1 MESRQNCTQPETG
14 EQLIQNV
21 KMRTGETYLSM
32 LDTIYKAAER
42 LENVCVK
49 TPLAINN
56 NLSTVYNAKVQFKR
70 EDLQRVRSY
79 KIRGAYNKMATMSKE
94 ELSRGIVCA
103 SAGNHAQ
110 GVAFACNSMKVKGT
124 IFMPLPT
131 PGQKLEQVKMFGG
144 DYIDIV
150 LHGDTFD
157 EAKDAAMRF
166 CNEQNGMFIHP
177 FDDPAIIEGQATT
190 ALEILEQ
197 TDEPIDYLFVPIGG
211 GGLAAGVCTVFK
223 ELSPQTK
230 IIGVEPSAAASMK
243 KALEVGKPVHLEKI
257 SRFVDGAAVQQV
269 GDLTFEICKNT
280 LHDMAVV
287 EEGLVCETILSL
299 YNKDAIVVEPAGA
312 LSVAVLEKYK
322 EQIEG
327 KNVVCIISGSNND
340 ITRMEEIKEKAL
352 LYANLKHYFLVRF
365 PQRPGALK
373 SFVMD
378 VLGRNDDIT
387 FFEYTQKNSKE
398 KGIAVVGIA
407 LKQKEDF
414 TPLMDKM
421 KKYDFFVNY
430 LNNDP
435 SLMNLLI

>member
-1 MESRQNCTQPETG
+1 MMKEEIGSS
-14 EQLIQNV
+14 V
-21 KMRTGETYLSM
+21 
-32 LDTIYKAAER
+32 
-42 LENVCVK
+42 LENVYKAEERLKNVVVK
-49 TPLAINN
+49 TPLALNN
-56 NLSTVYNAKVQFKR
+56 NLSAVYDANISFKR

-79 KIRGAYNKMATMSKE
+79 KIRGAYNKMATMSQE
-94 ELSRGIVCA
+94 DLGRGLVCA

-110 GVAFACNSMKVKGT
+110 GVAFACQTMKVRGT

-144 DYIDIV
+144 SYIDVV

-166 CNEQNGMFIHP
+166 CNENDGIFIHP
-177 FDDPAIIEGQATT
+177 FDDPAIIEGQATVG
-190 ALEILEQ
+190 LEILEQ
-197 TDEPIDYLFVPIGG
+197 SKEPVDYLFVPIGG
-211 GGLAAGVCTVFK
+211 GGLAAGVCSVFQ

-243 KALEVGKPVHLEKI
+243 KALEKGRPVLLEKI

-269 GDLTFEICKNT
+269 GNLTFELCKDV
-280 LHDMAVV
+280 LYDMATVD
-287 EEGLVCETILSL
+287 EGLVCETILSL

-312 LSVAVLEKYK
+312 LSVAALERYK
-322 EQIEG
+322 DEIKG
-327 KNVVCIISGSNND
+327 KNVVCVISGSNND

-352 LYANLKHYFLVRF
+352 LHAGLKHYFLVRF

-373 SFVMD
+373 TFVID
-378 VLGRNDDIT
+378 VLGPDDDIT

-407 LKQKEDF
+407 LRHNEDF
-414 TPLMDKM
+414 TPLIHNM

>member
-1 MESRQNCTQPETG
+1 MMKEEVSSSVLEH
-14 EQLIQNV
+14 V
-21 KMRTGETYLSM
+21 
-32 LDTIYKAAER
+32 YKAEER
-42 LENVCVK
+42 LKDVVVK
-49 TPLAINN
+49 TPLAVNN
-56 NLSTVYNAKVQFKR
+56 NLSAIYESNIRFKR

-79 KIRGAYNKMATMSKE
+79 KIRGAYNKMATMSEE
-94 ELSRGIVCA
+94 ELSKGVVCA

-110 GVAFACNSMKVKGT
+110 GVAFACQTMKVKGT

-144 DYIDIV
+144 EYIDVI
-150 LHGDTFD
+150 LFGDTFD
-157 EAKDAAMRF
+157 AAKDAAMRF
-166 CNEQNGMFIHP
+166 CKDHNSVFIHP

-197 TDEPIDYLFVPIGG
+197 SEGLVDYLFVPIGG
-211 GGLAAGVCTVFK
+211 GGLAAGVCTVFQH
-223 ELSPQTK
+223 LSPQTK

-243 KALEVGKPVHLEKI
+243 KALEKGKPVLLEKI

-269 GDLTFEICKNT
+269 GDLTFERCKDV
-280 LHDMAVV
+280 LYDMATVD
-287 EEGLVCETILSL
+287 EGLVCETILSL

-312 LSVAVLEKYK
+312 LSVAVLEKYREEIK
-322 EQIEG
+322 G

-352 LYANLKHYFLVRF
+352 LHAGLKHYFLVRF

-373 SFVMD
+373 AFVMD
-378 VLGRNDDIT
+378 VLGPDDDIT
-387 FFEYTQKNSKE
+387 YFEYTQKNSKE

-407 LKQKEDF
+407 LKQNKDF
-414 TPLMDKM
+414 TPLIDKM
-421 KKYDFFVNY
+421 KQYDFFVNY

>member
-1 MESRQNCTQPETG
+1 
-14 EQLIQNV
+14 
-21 KMRTGETYLSM
+21 MRTGETDLSM
-32 LDTIYKAAER
+32 LDTVYKAAER
-42 LENVCVK
+42 LKNVCVR
-49 TPLAINN
+49 TPLAVNN
-56 NLSTVYNAKVQFKR
+56 NLSRLYHAQIHFKR

-79 KIRGAYNKMATMSKE
+79 KIRGAYNKMSTMSE
-94 ELSRGIVCA
+94 EDLSKGIVCA

-110 GVAFACNSMKVKGT
+110 GVAFACHSMKVKGT

-131 PGQKLEQVKMFGG
+131 PGQKLEQVRMFGG
-144 DYIDIV
+144 DYIEIV
-150 LHGDTFD
+150 LYGDTFD
-157 EAKDAAMRF
+157 EAKEAAMRF
-166 CNEQNGMFIHP
+166 CNDRNGMFIHP

-197 TDEPIDYLFVPIGG
+197 AEDAIDYLFVPIGG
-211 GGLAAGVCTVFK
+211 GGLAAGICSVFK
-223 ELSPQTK
+223 ELSPQTR

-243 KALEVGKPVHLEKI
+243 KALEAGKPVHLEKI

-269 GDLTFEICKNT
+269 GNLTFERCKDT
-280 LHDMAVV
+280 LYDMVTV

-299 YNKDAIVVEPAGA
+299 YNKDAIVAEPAGA
-312 LSVAVLEKYK
+312 LSVAALEKYK
-322 EQIEG
+322 DQIAG

-373 SFVMD
+373 TFVMD
-378 VLGRNDDIT
+378 VLGPNDDIT

-407 LKQKEDF
+407 LKQKDDF

-421 KKYDFFVNY
+421 KKQDFFVNY

>member
-1 MESRQNCTQPETG
+1 MMKEETASFVL
-14 EQLIQNV
+14 EN
-21 KMRTGETYLSM
+21 
-32 LDTIYKAAER
+32 IYKAEER
-42 LENVCVK
+42 LRDVVVK
-49 TPLAINN
+49 TPLAVNS
-56 NLSTVYNAKVQFKR
+56 NLSAIYEANISFKR

-79 KIRGAYNKMATMSKE
+79 KIRGAYNKMATMSE
-94 ELSRGIVCA
+94 EDLSKGVVCA

-110 GVAFACNSMKVKGT
+110 GVAFACQRMKVKGT

-144 DYIDIV
+144 EYIDV
-150 LHGDTFD
+150 MLQGDTFD
-157 EAKDAAMRF
+157 AAKEAAMRF
-166 CNEQNGMFIHP
+166 CKESNGVFIHP
-177 FDDPAIIEGQATT
+177 FDDPAIIEGQATA

-197 TDEPIDYLFVPIGG
+197 AEDLVDYLFVPIGG
-211 GGLAAGVCTVFK
+211 GGLAAGVCSVFQH
-223 ELSPQTK
+223 LSPKTK

-243 KALEVGKPVHLEKI
+243 KALEKGRPVLLEKI

-269 GDLTFEICKNT
+269 GDLTFARCKNI
-280 LHDMAVV
+280 LHDMTTVD
-287 EEGLVCETILSL
+287 EGLVCETILSL

-312 LSVAVLEKYK
+312 LSVAALEKYREEIK
-322 EQIEG
+322 G

-352 LYANLKHYFLVRF
+352 LYAGLKHYFLVRF

-373 SFVMD
+373 AFVMD
-378 VLGRNDDIT
+378 VLGPDDDIT
-387 FFEYTQKNSKE
+387 YFEYTQKNSKE

-407 LKQKEDF
+407 LKQNKDF
-414 TPLMDKM
+414 TPLMGKM
-421 KKYDFFVNY
+421 KQNDFFVNY

>member
-1 MESRQNCTQPETG
+1 MMKEGVSSS
-14 EQLIQNV
+14 V
-21 KMRTGETYLSM
+21 
-32 LDTIYKAAER
+32 
-42 LENVCVK
+42 LENVYKAEERLKNVVVK
-49 TPLAINN
+49 TPLAVNN
-56 NLSTVYNAKVQFKR
+56 NLSAIYGANINFKR

-79 KIRGAYNKMATMSKE
+79 KIRGAYNKMATMSGD
-94 ELSRGIVCA
+94 ELSKGVVCA

-110 GVAFACNSMKVKGT
+110 GVAFACQKMKVKGT

-144 DYIDIV
+144 GYIDVI
-150 LHGDTFD
+150 LYGDTFD
-157 EAKDAAMRF
+157 AAKDAAMRF
-166 CNEQNGMFIHP
+166 CKDHNSVFIHP

-197 TDEPIDYLFVPIGG
+197 AEGVVDYLFVPIGG
-211 GGLAAGVCTVFK
+211 GGLAAGICTVFQH
-223 ELSPQTK
+223 LSPQTK

-243 KALEVGKPVHLEKI
+243 KALEKGKPVLLEKI

-269 GDLTFEICKNT
+269 GDLTFERCKNI
-280 LHDMAVV
+280 LYDMAAVD
-287 EEGLVCETILSL
+287 EGLVCETILSL

-312 LSVAVLEKYK
+312 LSVAALEKYREEIK
-322 EQIEG
+322 G

-352 LYANLKHYFLVRF
+352 LYAGLKHYFLVRF

-373 SFVMD
+373 TFVMD
-378 VLGRNDDIT
+378 VLGPDDDIT
-387 FFEYTQKNSKE
+387 YFEYTQKNSKE

-407 LKQKEDF
+407 LKQNKDF
-414 TPLMDKM
+414 TPLIDKM
-421 KKYDFFVNY
+421 KQYDFFVNY

>member
-1 MESRQNCTQPETG
+1 
-14 EQLIQNV
+14 
-21 KMRTGETYLSM
+21 MRTGETYLSM
-32 LDTIYKAAER
+32 LDNVYRAAER
-42 LENVCVK
+42 LKNVCVK
-49 TPLAINN
+49 TPLAVNN
-56 NLSTVYNAKVQFKR
+56 NLSTVYNAKISFKR

-79 KIRGAYNKMATMSKE
+79 KIRGAYNKMATMSQE
-94 ELSRGIVCA
+94 ELSKGVVCA

-110 GVAFACNSMKVKGT
+110 GVAFACNTMKVKGT

-144 DYIDIV
+144 DEIEVV
-150 LHGDTFD
+150 LYGDTFD
-157 EAKDAAMRF
+157 DAKDAAMRF
-166 CNEQNGMFIHP
+166 CTENDRIFIHP

-197 TDEPIDYLFVPIGG
+197 TQEPIDYLFVPIGG
-211 GGLAAGVCTVFK
+211 GGLAAGICSVFQ

-243 KALEVGKPVHLEKI
+243 KALEHGKPVLLEKI

-269 GDLTFEICKNT
+269 GNLTFELCKNV
-280 LHDMAVV
+280 LHDMETV

-312 LSVAVLEKYK
+312 LSVAALEKYK
-322 EQIEG
+322 DQIQG

-352 LYANLKHYFLVRF
+352 LFANLKHYFLVRF

-373 SFVMD
+373 TFVMD
-378 VLGRNDDIT
+378 VLGANDDIT

-414 TPLMDKM
+414 TPLIDKM
-421 KKYDFFVNY
+421 KKHDFFVNY

>member
-1 MESRQNCTQPETG
+1 MKEGIASS
-14 EQLIQNV
+14 V
-21 KMRTGETYLSM
+21 
-32 LDTIYKAAER
+32 
-42 LENVCVK
+42 LENVYKAGERLKDVVVK
-49 TPLAINN
+49 TPLAVNN
-56 NLSTVYNAKVQFKR
+56 NLSAIYEANISFKR

-79 KIRGAYNKMATMSKE
+79 KIRGAYNKMATMSQE
-94 ELSRGIVCA
+94 ELSKGVVCA

-110 GVAFACNSMKVKGT
+110 GVAFACHTMKVKGT

-144 DYIDIV
+144 EYIDVI
-150 LHGDTFD
+150 LYGDTFD
-157 EAKDAAMRF
+157 AAKDAAMSF
-166 CNEQNGMFIHP
+166 CKDHNSAFIHP

-197 TDEPIDYLFVPIGG
+197 TEGVIDYLFVPIGG
-211 GGLAAGVCTVFK
+211 GGLAAGICSVFQH
-223 ELSPQTK
+223 LSPQTK

-243 KALEVGKPVHLEKI
+243 KALEKGKPVLLEKI

-269 GDLTFEICKNT
+269 GDLTFERCKDI
-280 LHDMAVV
+280 LYDMATV
-287 EEGLVCETILSL
+287 EEGLVCQTILSL

-312 LSVAVLEKYK
+312 LSVAALEKYRDEIK
-322 EQIEG
+322 G

-352 LYANLKHYFLVRF
+352 LYAGLKHYFLVRF

-373 SFVMD
+373 TFVID
-378 VLGRNDDIT
+378 VLGPDDDIT
-387 FFEYTQKNSKE
+387 YFEYTQKNSKE

-407 LKQKEDF
+407 LKQNKDF
-414 TPLMDKM
+414 TPLIDKM
-421 KKYDFFVNY
+421 KQNDFFVNY

>member
-1 MESRQNCTQPETG
+1 MMKEEVSSS
-14 EQLIQNV
+14 V
-21 KMRTGETYLSM
+21 
-32 LDTIYKAAER
+32 
-42 LENVCVK
+42 LENVYKAGERLKDVVVK
-49 TPLAINN
+49 TPLAVNN
-56 NLSTVYNAKVQFKR
+56 NLSAIYEANIRFKR

-79 KIRGAYNKMATMSKE
+79 KIRGAYNKMATMSEK
-94 ELSRGIVCA
+94 ELSKGVVCA

-110 GVAFACNSMKVKGT
+110 GVAFACQTMKVKGT

-144 DYIDIV
+144 EYIDVI
-150 LHGDTFD
+150 LYGDTFD
-157 EAKDAAMRF
+157 AAKDAAMRF
-166 CNEQNGMFIHP
+166 CKDHNSAFIHP

-197 TDEPIDYLFVPIGG
+197 AEGIVDYLFVPIGG
-211 GGLAAGVCTVFK
+211 GGLAAGICTVFQH
-223 ELSPQTK
+223 LSPQTK

-243 KALEVGKPVHLEKI
+243 KALEKGKPVLLEKI

-269 GDLTFEICKNT
+269 GDITFERCKNI
-280 LHDMAVV
+280 LYDMATVD
-287 EEGLVCETILSL
+287 EGLVCETILSL

-312 LSVAVLEKYK
+312 LSVAALERYREEIK
-322 EQIEG
+322 G

-352 LYANLKHYFLVRF
+352 LYAGLKHYFLVRF

-373 SFVMD
+373 TFVID
-378 VLGRNDDIT
+378 VLGPDDDIT
-387 FFEYTQKNSKE
+387 YFEYTQKNSKE

-407 LKQKEDF
+407 LKQSKDF
-414 TPLMDKM
+414 TPLINKM
-421 KKYDFFVNY
+421 KQNDFFVNY

>member
-1 MESRQNCTQPETG
+1 MMKEGVSSSVLEH
-14 EQLIQNV
+14 V
-21 KMRTGETYLSM
+21 
-32 LDTIYKAAER
+32 YKAEER
-42 LENVCVK
+42 LKNVVVK
-49 TPLAINN
+49 TPLAVNN
-56 NLSTVYNAKVQFKR
+56 NLSAIYDANICFKR

-79 KIRGAYNKMATMSKE
+79 KIRGAYNKMATMSEE
-94 ELSRGIVCA
+94 ELSKGVVCA

-110 GVAFACNSMKVKGT
+110 GVAFACQTMKVKGT

-144 DYIDIV
+144 EYIEVI
-150 LHGDTFD
+150 LFGDTFD
-157 EAKDAAMRF
+157 AAKDAALRF
-166 CNEQNGMFIHP
+166 CKDHNSVFIHP

-197 TDEPIDYLFVPIGG
+197 AEGMVDYLFVPIGG
-211 GGLAAGVCTVFK
+211 GGLAAGVCTVFQH
-223 ELSPQTK
+223 LSPQTK

-243 KALEVGKPVHLEKI
+243 KALEKGKPVLLEKI

-269 GDLTFEICKNT
+269 GDLTFDRCKNI
-280 LHDMAVV
+280 LYDMATVD
-287 EEGLVCETILSL
+287 EGLVCETILSL

-312 LSVAVLEKYK
+312 LSVAALDKYREEIK
-322 EQIEG
+322 G

-352 LYANLKHYFLVRF
+352 LHAGLKHYFLVKF

-373 SFVMD
+373 AFVMD
-378 VLGRNDDIT
+378 VLGPDDDIT
-387 FFEYTQKNSKE
+387 YFEYTQKNSKE

-407 LKQKEDF
+407 LKQNKDF
-414 TPLMDKM
+414 TPLIDKM
-421 KKYDFFVNY
+421 KQYDFFVNY

>member
-1 MESRQNCTQPETG
+1 MMKEGVSSSVLEHVYQAE
-14 EQLIQNV
+14 
-21 KMRTGETYLSM
+21 
-32 LDTIYKAAER
+32 ER
-42 LENVCVK
+42 LKDVVVK
-49 TPLAINN
+49 TPLAVNN
-56 NLSTVYNAKVQFKR
+56 NLSAIYESNIFFKR

-79 KIRGAYNKMATMSKE
+79 KIRGAYNKMATMSEE
-94 ELSRGIVCA
+94 ELSKGVVCA

-110 GVAFACNSMKVKGT
+110 GVAFACQTMKVKGT

-144 DYIDIV
+144 EYIDVI
-150 LHGDTFD
+150 LYGDTFD
-157 EAKDAAMRF
+157 AAKDAAMRF
-166 CNEQNGMFIHP
+166 CEDHNSSFIHP

-197 TDEPIDYLFVPIGG
+197 AEGVVDYLFVPIGG
-211 GGLAAGVCTVFK
+211 GGLAAGICSVFQH
-223 ELSPQTK
+223 LSPQTK

-243 KALEVGKPVHLEKI
+243 KALEKGKPVLLEKI

-269 GDLTFEICKNT
+269 GDLTFECCKSI
-280 LHDMAVV
+280 LHDMATVD
-287 EEGLVCETILSL
+287 EGLVCETILSL

-312 LSVAVLEKYK
+312 LSVAALEKYRDGIK
-322 EQIEG
+322 G

-352 LYANLKHYFLVRF
+352 LHAGLKHYFLVRF

-373 SFVMD
+373 TFVMD
-378 VLGRNDDIT
+378 VLGPDDDIT
-387 FFEYTQKNSKE
+387 YFEYTQKNSKE

-407 LKQKEDF
+407 LKQNKDF
-414 TPLMDKM
+414 TPLIDKM
-421 KKYDFFVNY
+421 KQYDFFVNY

>member
-1 MESRQNCTQPETG
+1 MKEGVSSSVLEH
-14 EQLIQNV
+14 V
-21 KMRTGETYLSM
+21 
-32 LDTIYKAAER
+32 YKAEER
-42 LENVCVK
+42 LKNVVVK
-49 TPLAINN
+49 TPLAVNN
-56 NLSTVYNAKVQFKR
+56 NLSAIYDANICFKR

-79 KIRGAYNKMATMSKE
+79 KIRGAYNKMATMSEE
-94 ELSRGIVCA
+94 ELSKGVVCA

-110 GVAFACNSMKVKGT
+110 GVAFACQTMKVKGT

-144 DYIDIV
+144 EYIEVI
-150 LHGDTFD
+150 LFGDTFD
-157 EAKDAAMRF
+157 AAKDAALRF
-166 CNEQNGMFIHP
+166 CKDHNSVFIHP

-197 TDEPIDYLFVPIGG
+197 AEGMVDYLFVPIGG
-211 GGLAAGVCTVFK
+211 GGLAAGVCTAFQH
-223 ELSPQTK
+223 LSPQTK

-243 KALEVGKPVHLEKI
+243 KALEKGKPVLLEKI

-269 GDLTFEICKNT
+269 GDLTFDRCKNI
-280 LHDMAVV
+280 LYDMATVD
-287 EEGLVCETILSL
+287 EGLVCETILSL

-312 LSVAVLEKYK
+312 LSVAALEKYGDEIK
-322 EQIEG
+322 G

-352 LYANLKHYFLVRF
+352 LHAGLKHYFLVRF

-373 SFVMD
+373 AFVMD
-378 VLGRNDDIT
+378 VLGPDDDIT
-387 FFEYTQKNSKE
+387 YFEYTQKNSKE

-407 LKQKEDF
+407 LKQNKDF
-414 TPLMDKM
+414 TPLIDKM
-421 KKYDFFVNY
+421 KQYDFFVNY

>member
-1 MESRQNCTQPETG
+1 MKEEVSSF
-14 EQLIQNV
+14 V
-21 KMRTGETYLSM
+21 
-32 LDTIYKAAER
+32 
-42 LENVCVK
+42 LENVYKAEERLKDVVVK
-49 TPLAINN
+49 TPLAVNN
-56 NLSTVYNAKVQFKR
+56 NLSAIYESNIRFKR

-79 KIRGAYNKMATMSKE
+79 KIRGAYNKMATMSEE
-94 ELSRGIVCA
+94 ELSKGVVCA

-110 GVAFACNSMKVKGT
+110 GVAFACQSMKIKGT

-144 DYIDIV
+144 EYIDVI
-150 LHGDTFD
+150 LFGDTFD
-157 EAKDAAMRF
+157 AAKDAAMRF
-166 CNEQNGMFIHP
+166 CKDHNSVFIHP

-197 TDEPIDYLFVPIGG
+197 SEGLVDYLFVPIGG
-211 GGLAAGVCTVFK
+211 GGLAAGVCTVFQH
-223 ELSPQTK
+223 LSPQTK

-243 KALEVGKPVHLEKI
+243 KALEKGEPVLLEKI

-269 GDLTFEICKNT
+269 GDLTFERCKNI
-280 LHDMAVV
+280 LYDMATVD
-287 EEGLVCETILSL
+287 EGLVCETILSL

-312 LSVAVLEKYK
+312 LSVAVLEKYREEIK
-322 EQIEG
+322 G

-352 LYANLKHYFLVRF
+352 LHAGLKHYFLVRF

-373 SFVMD
+373 AFVMN
-378 VLGRNDDIT
+378 VLGPDDDIT
-387 FFEYTQKNSKE
+387 YFEYTQKNSKE

-407 LKQKEDF
+407 LKQNKDF
-414 TPLMDKM
+414 TTLIDKM
-421 KKYDFFVNY
+421 KQHDFFVNY

>member
-1 MESRQNCTQPETG
+1 MMKEGVSSSVLEH
-14 EQLIQNV
+14 V
-21 KMRTGETYLSM
+21 
-32 LDTIYKAAER
+32 YKAEER
-42 LENVCVK
+42 LKNVVVK
-49 TPLAINN
+49 TPLAVNN
-56 NLSTVYNAKVQFKR
+56 NLSAIYDANICFKR

-79 KIRGAYNKMATMSKE
+79 KIRGAYNKMATMTEE
-94 ELSRGIVCA
+94 ELSKGVVCA

-110 GVAFACNSMKVKGT
+110 GVAFACQTMKVKGT

-144 DYIDIV
+144 EYIEVI
-150 LHGDTFD
+150 LFGDTFD
-157 EAKDAAMRF
+157 AAKDAALRF
-166 CNEQNGMFIHP
+166 CKDHNSVFIHP

-197 TDEPIDYLFVPIGG
+197 AEGMVDYLFVPIGG
-211 GGLAAGVCTVFK
+211 GGLAAGVCTVFQH
-223 ELSPQTK
+223 LSPQTK

-243 KALEVGKPVHLEKI
+243 KALEKGKPVLLEKI

-269 GDLTFEICKNT
+269 GDLTFDRCKNI
-280 LHDMAVV
+280 LYDMATVD
-287 EEGLVCETILSL
+287 EGLVCETILSL

-312 LSVAVLEKYK
+312 LSVAALEKYGDEIK
-322 EQIEG
+322 G

-352 LYANLKHYFLVRF
+352 LHAGLKHYFLVRF

-373 SFVMD
+373 AFVMD
-378 VLGRNDDIT
+378 VLGPDDDIT
-387 FFEYTQKNSKE
+387 YFEYTQKNSKE

-407 LKQKEDF
+407 LKQNKDF
-414 TPLMDKM
+414 TPLIDKM
-421 KKYDFFVNY
+421 KQYDFFVNY

>member
-1 MESRQNCTQPETG
+1 
-14 EQLIQNV
+14 
-21 KMRTGETYLSM
+21 MRTGETYLSV
-32 LDTIYKAAER
+32 LDTVYKAAER
-42 LENVCVK
+42 LKNVCIR
-49 TPLAINN
+49 TPLTVNN
-56 NLSTVYNAKVQFKR
+56 NLSGIYHAQIYFKR

-79 KIRGAYNKMATMSKE
+79 KIRGAYNKMSTMSRE
-94 ELSRGIVCA
+94 DISRGIVCA

-110 GVAFACNSMKVKGT
+110 GVAFACKAMEVKGT

-131 PGQKLEQVKMFGG
+131 PGQKLEQVRMFGG
-144 DYIDIV
+144 DSIDIV

-166 CNEQNGMFIHP
+166 CNEHEGTFIHP

-190 ALEILEQ
+190 AVEILEQ
-197 TDEPIDYLFVPIGG
+197 TNEPIDYLFVPIGG
-211 GGLAAGVCTVFK
+211 GGLAAGVCSVFK

-243 KALEVGKPVHLEKI
+243 KALENGKPIHLEKI

-269 GDLTFEICKNT
+269 GDLTFELCKNILYDVVT
-280 LHDMAVV
+280 V

-312 LSVAVLEKYK
+312 LSVAALEKYK
-322 EQIEG
+322 DQLEG

-373 SFVMD
+373 TFVMD
-378 VLGRNDDIT
+378 VLGPNDDIT

-414 TPLMDKM
+414 TPLMDNM
-421 KKYDFFVNY
+421 KKQDFFVNY

>member
-1 MESRQNCTQPETG
+1 
-14 EQLIQNV
+14 
-21 KMRTGETYLSM
+21 MRTGETYLSV
-32 LDTIYKAAER
+32 LDTVYKAAER
-42 LENVCVK
+42 LKNVCVR
-49 TPLAINN
+49 TPLAVNN
-56 NLSTVYNAKVQFKR
+56 NLSAVYNTQVYFKR

-79 KIRGAYNKMATMSKE
+79 KIRGAYNKMSTMPE
-94 ELSRGIVCA
+94 EDLSRGIVCV

-110 GVAFACNSMKVKGT
+110 GVAFACNTMKVKGT

-150 LHGDTFD
+150 LFGDTFD
-157 EAKDAAMRF
+157 EAKDAAMKF
-166 CNEQNGMFIHP
+166 CSENNGTFIHP

-211 GGLAAGVCTVFK
+211 GGLAAGVCSVFK

-243 KALEVGKPVHLEKI
+243 KALENGKPVHLEKI

-269 GDLTFEICKNT
+269 GNLTFELCKNT
-280 LHDMAVV
+280 LYDVVTV

-312 LSVAVLEKYK
+312 LSVAALEKYK
-322 EQIEG
+322 DQVEG

-373 SFVMD
+373 TFVMD
-378 VLGRNDDIT
+378 VLGPNDDIT

-414 TPLMDKM
+414 TPLMNNM
-421 KKYDFFVNY
+421 KKQDFFVNY

>member
-1 MESRQNCTQPETG
+1 
-14 EQLIQNV
+14 
-21 KMRTGETYLSM
+21 MRTGETYLSM

-56 NLSTVYNAKVQFKR
+56 NLSRVYNAKIQFKR

-79 KIRGAYNKMATMSKE
+79 KIRGAYNKMATMSQE

-110 GVAFACNSMKVKGT
+110 GVAFACNTMEAKGT

-177 FDDPAIIEGQATT
+177 FDDPAIIEGQATA

-197 TDEPIDYLFVPIGG
+197 ADEPIDYLFVPIGG

-223 ELSPQTK
+223 KLSPQTK

-243 KALEVGKPVHLEKI
+243 KALENGNPVHLEKI

-280 LHDMAVV
+280 LHDMVTV

-312 LSVAVLEKYK
+312 LSVAALEKYK
-322 EQIEG
+322 DQIEG

-373 SFVMD
+373 TFVMD
-378 VLGRNDDIT
+378 VLGPNDDIT

-414 TPLMDKM
+414 TPLIDNM
-421 KKYDFFVNY
+421 KKQDFFVNY

>member
-1 MESRQNCTQPETG
+1 MMKEEVSSSVLEH
-14 EQLIQNV
+14 V
-21 KMRTGETYLSM
+21 
-32 LDTIYKAAER
+32 YKAEER
-42 LENVCVK
+42 LKDVVVK
-49 TPLAINN
+49 TPLAVNN
-56 NLSTVYNAKVQFKR
+56 NLSAIYEASISFKR

-79 KIRGAYNKMATMSKE
+79 KIRGAYNKMATMSQE
-94 ELSRGIVCA
+94 ELSRGVVCA

-110 GVAFACNSMKVKGT
+110 GVAFACHTMKVKGT

-144 DYIDIV
+144 EYIDVI
-150 LHGDTFD
+150 LFGDTFD
-157 EAKDAAMRF
+157 ESKGAAMRF
-166 CNEQNGMFIHP
+166 CKEHDSVFIHP

-197 TDEPIDYLFVPIGG
+197 AEGMVDYLFVPIGG
-211 GGLAAGVCTVFK
+211 GGLAAGVCTVFQH
-223 ELSPQTK
+223 LSPQTK

-243 KALEVGKPVHLEKI
+243 KALEKGKPVLLEKI

-269 GDLTFEICKNT
+269 GEITFERCKNI
-280 LHDMAVV
+280 LHDMATVD
-287 EEGLVCETILSL
+287 EGLVCETILSL

-312 LSVAVLEKYK
+312 LSVAALDKYK
-322 EQIEG
+322 EEIKG

-352 LYANLKHYFLVRF
+352 LHAGLKHYFLVRF

-373 SFVMD
+373 TFVMD
-378 VLGRNDDIT
+378 VLGPDDDIT
-387 FFEYTQKNSKE
+387 YFEYTQKNSKE

-407 LKQKEDF
+407 LKRNRDF
-414 TPLMDKM
+414 PPLMGKM
-421 KKYDFFVNY
+421 KEYDFFVNY

-435 SLMNLLI
+435 ALMNLLI

>member
-1 MESRQNCTQPETG
+1 
-14 EQLIQNV
+14 
-21 KMRTGETYLSM
+21 MRTGETYQSI
-32 LDTIYKAAER
+32 LDHVYSAAER
-42 LENVCVK
+42 LKNVCVR

-56 NLSTVYNAKVQFKR
+56 NLSTVYNATISFKR

-79 KIRGAYNKMATMSKE
+79 KIRGAYNKMATMSQE
-94 ELSRGIVCA
+94 ELSRGVVCA

-110 GVAFACNSMKVKGT
+110 GVAFACNTMNVKGT

-144 DYIDIV
+144 SDIEVV
-150 LHGDTFD
+150 LYGDTFD

-166 CNEQNGMFIHP
+166 CTENDRIFIHP

-197 TDEPIDYLFVPIGG
+197 AEEPVDYLFVPIGG
-211 GGLAAGVCTVFK
+211 GGLAAGICSVFK
-223 ELSPQTK
+223 ELSPHTK
-230 IIGVEPSAAASMK
+230 IIGVEPTAAASMK
-243 KALEVGKPVHLEKI
+243 KALENGGPVLLEKI

-269 GDLTFEICKNT
+269 GDLTFELCKNV
-280 LHDMAVV
+280 LYDMATV

-312 LSVAVLEKYK
+312 LSVAALEKYK
-322 EQIEG
+322 DQLQG

-373 SFVMD
+373 TFVMD
-378 VLGRNDDIT
+378 VLGPNDDIT

-407 LKQKEDF
+407 LKQNEDF
-414 TPLMDKM
+414 NPLLDKM

>member
-1 MESRQNCTQPETG
+1 MMKEEIGSS
-14 EQLIQNV
+14 V
-21 KMRTGETYLSM
+21 
-32 LDTIYKAAER
+32 
-42 LENVCVK
+42 LENVYKAEERLKNVVVK
-49 TPLAINN
+49 TPLALNN
-56 NLSTVYNAKVQFKR
+56 NLSAVYDANISFKR

-79 KIRGAYNKMATMSKE
+79 KIRGAYNKMATMSQE
-94 ELSRGIVCA
+94 DLGRGLVCA

-110 GVAFACNSMKVKGT
+110 GVAFACQTMKVRGT

-144 DYIDIV
+144 SYIDVV

-166 CNEQNGMFIHP
+166 CSENEGIFIHP
-177 FDDPAIIEGQATT
+177 FDDPAIIEGQATVG
-190 ALEILEQ
+190 LEILEQ
-197 TDEPIDYLFVPIGG
+197 SKEPVDYLFVPIGG
-211 GGLAAGVCTVFK
+211 GGLAAGVCSVFQ

-243 KALEVGKPVHLEKI
+243 KALEKGRPVLLEKI

-269 GDLTFEICKNT
+269 GNLTFELCKDV
-280 LHDMAVV
+280 LYDMATVD
-287 EEGLVCETILSL
+287 EGLVCETILSL

-312 LSVAVLEKYK
+312 LSVAALERYK
-322 EQIEG
+322 DEIKG
-327 KNVVCIISGSNND
+327 KNVVCVISGSNND

-352 LYANLKHYFLVRF
+352 LHAGLKHYFLVRF

-373 SFVMD
+373 TFVID
-378 VLGRNDDIT
+378 VLGPDDDIT

-407 LKQKEDF
+407 LKHNEDF
-414 TPLMDKM
+414 TPLIHNM

>member
-1 MESRQNCTQPETG
+1 MKEEVSSP
-14 EQLIQNV
+14 V
-21 KMRTGETYLSM
+21 
-32 LDTIYKAAER
+32 
-42 LENVCVK
+42 LENVYKAEERLKNVVVK
-49 TPLAINN
+49 TPLAVNN
-56 NLSTVYNAKVQFKR
+56 NLSAIYEANISFKR

-79 KIRGAYNKMATMSKE
+79 KIRGAYNKMATMSEE
-94 ELSRGIVCA
+94 ELSKGVVCA

-110 GVAFACNSMKVKGT
+110 GVAFACQKMKVKGT

-144 DYIDIV
+144 EYIDVI
-150 LHGDTFD
+150 LYGDTFD
-157 EAKDAAMRF
+157 DAKDAAMRF
-166 CNEQNGMFIHP
+166 CKDHNSVFIHP

-197 TDEPIDYLFVPIGG
+197 TEGSVDYLFVPIGG
-211 GGLAAGVCTVFK
+211 GGLAAGICTVFQH
-223 ELSPQTK
+223 LSPQTK

-243 KALEVGKPVHLEKI
+243 KALEKGKPVLLEKI

-269 GDLTFEICKNT
+269 GDLTFERCKNI
-280 LHDMAVV
+280 LYDMATVD
-287 EEGLVCETILSL
+287 EGLVCETILSL

-312 LSVAVLEKYK
+312 LSVAVLEKYREEIK
-322 EQIEG
+322 G

-352 LYANLKHYFLVRF
+352 LHAGLKHYFLVRF

-373 SFVMD
+373 TFVMD
-378 VLGRNDDIT
+378 VLGPDDDIT
-387 FFEYTQKNSKE
+387 YFEYTQKNSKE

-407 LKQKEDF
+407 LKQNKDF
-414 TPLMDKM
+414 PPLIDKM
-421 KKYDFFVNY
+421 KQYDFFVNY